1 MNAFVT
7 SAPERRKRS
16 REARDAFPA
25 MGIYA
30 IRNLASGKVRL
41 GSSRNVHGTIN
52 RIRFE
57 LRLGTHP
64 DKKLQADWK
73 LDPSAFV
80 FEVLDLVEERTDPG
94 FDYSAELRALEEIHR
109 SELRAEGTDGPR

>member
-1 MNAFVT
+1 MNALPT
-7 SAPERRKRS
+7 QALERRRLS

-30 IRNLASGKVRL
+30 IRNQASGKVRL
-41 GSSRNVHGTIN
+41 GSSRNVHGAIN

-73 LDPSAFV
+73 LDPSAFT
-80 FEVLDLVEERTDPG
+80 FEVLDLVEERSDPA
-94 FDYSAELRALEEIHR
+94 FDYSAELKALEQIHR
-109 SELRAEGTDGPR
+109 SELCAEANNGHR